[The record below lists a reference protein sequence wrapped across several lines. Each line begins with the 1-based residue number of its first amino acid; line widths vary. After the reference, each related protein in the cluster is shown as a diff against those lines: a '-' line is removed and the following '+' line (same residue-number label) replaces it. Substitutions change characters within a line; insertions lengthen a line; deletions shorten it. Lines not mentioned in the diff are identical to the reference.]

1 VTVNVTR
8 AAPAITW
15 ANPAAVIYGTALS
28 GTQLNATAN
37 VAGSFSYSPANGV
50 VLPAGANQLTATF
63 TPTDTTDYTT
73 AAAAVT
79 VNVTRAAP
87 AITWANPAAVIYGTA
102 LSGTQLN
109 ATANVAGSFSYNPAN
124 GVVLRAGANQ
134 LTATFTP
141 TDTTDYTTTTA
152 AVTVNVT
159 QATPAITWA
168 NPAAVIY
175 GTALSG
181 TQLNATANVAGSFS
195 YHPANGVVPRAG
207 ANHLTATFTPAD
219 TNDYA
224 IVKAIATINVQQAP
238 LTITANNASK
248 VHGAALPALTASY
261 SGFVNGDT
269 PASLTK
275 PVTLGTTATTNSPVG
290 LYTITA
296 SSAVSPNYAITYV
309 AGTLTITPSVA
320 TDAKGVVQIRPAKEL
335 SYLSKSA
342 ATDVPGVVQVA
353 AINSPQPAVAV
364 NFPVVPGHTYAVQ
377 ASTDLKNWETIC
389 QTTPTSDGW
398 VQFQDPIAANVPM
411 RFYRTVS
418 N

>member
-1 VTVNVTR
+1 VTQ

-37 VAGSFSYSPANGV
+37 VAGSFSY
-50 VLPAGANQLTATF
+50 
-63 TPTDTTDYTT
+63 
-73 AAAAVT
+73 
-79 VNVTRAAP
+79 
-87 AITWANPAAVIYGTA
+87 
-102 LSGTQLN
+102 
-109 ATANVAGSFSYNPAN
+109 
-124 GVVLRAGANQ
+124 
-134 LTATFTP
+134 
-141 TDTTDYTTTTA
+141 
-152 AVTVNVT
+152 
-159 QATPAITWA
+159 
-168 NPAAVIY
+168 
-175 GTALSG
+175 
-181 TQLNATANVAGSFS
+181 
-195 YHPANGVVPRAG
+195 HPGNGVVPRAG